1 MMSALTVN
9 ISMHVCGKHGFCIV
23 DKSLYCT
30 DKMSAFPVTFYRV
43 MTK

>member
-9 ISMHVCGKHGFCIV
+9 ISMHVCGKHVFCIV
-23 DKSLYCT
+23 DKILYCT
-30 DKMSAFPVTFYRV
+30 DKMSAFLVTFSRE